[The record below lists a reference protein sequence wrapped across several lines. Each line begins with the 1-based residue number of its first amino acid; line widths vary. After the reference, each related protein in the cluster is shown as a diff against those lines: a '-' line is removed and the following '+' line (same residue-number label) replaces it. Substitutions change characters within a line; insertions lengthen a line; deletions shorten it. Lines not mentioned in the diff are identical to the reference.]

1 MSSQFAGEALSRM
14 DLDPDYGRQEAEL
27 EGWPQLSGAEFVS
40 CFYKKFKVVPAKPIT
55 RIEFTYV

>member
-1 MSSQFAGEALSRM
+1 M